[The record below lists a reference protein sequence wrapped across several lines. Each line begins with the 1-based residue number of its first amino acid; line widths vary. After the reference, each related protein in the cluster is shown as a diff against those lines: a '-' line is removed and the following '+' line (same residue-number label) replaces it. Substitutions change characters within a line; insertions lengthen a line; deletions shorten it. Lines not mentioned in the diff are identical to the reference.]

1 MSKKQKQG
9 TRGGLSGFV
18 ASYNAK
24 EAGGTN
30 YGNTALKSVV
40 DAVLGVPLGVAI
52 GGAAGLWSLPFGG
65 LLIAAGHHFKDH
77 SGLLRITGA
86 SAIAYGIAKNVDFNN
101 AAKVA
106 KASGVSGLAGTTQ
119 GVKDR
124 LKTVKDELL
133 STYYLD
139 RIFKKKDTAQG
150 AMQPAAKM
158 AEFEQ
163 SETVGAIDLSALDMF
178 DEFNAQA
185 AGNYDAAQAER
196 EFYDYE
202 NPAAVQGYSVGYAE
216 PSDEAAYNLYDDE
229 EALDPSD
236 Y

>member
-1 MSKKQKQG
+1 
-9 TRGGLSGFV
+9 LSGFV

-40 DAVLGVPLGVAI
+40 DTVLGVPVGIAI
-52 GGAAGLWSLPFGG
+52 GGAAGLWSLPFGL

-77 SGLLRITGA
+77 SGLLRMTGA
-86 SAIAYGIAKNVDFNN
+86 SAIAYGVAKNVDFNN
-101 AAKVA
+101 AAKAA
-106 KASGVSGLAGTTQ
+106 KAAGVSGLAGTTQ

-133 STYYLD
+133 SAYYLD
-139 RIFKKKDTAQG
+139 KIFKKKDSAPPAG
-150 AMQPAAKM
+150 APATKM
-158 AEFEQ
+158 AEFDE

-185 AGNYDAAQAER
+185 AGGFDAELAER

-202 NPAAVQGYSVGYAE
+202 NAQ
-216 PSDEAAYNLYDDE
+216 PSGEAIYGLYDDE
-229 EALDPSD
+229 IIDPSD

>member
-1 MSKKQKQG
+1 MSKKQKQS

-40 DAVLGVPLGVAI
+40 DAVLGVPVGIAI
-52 GGAAGLWSLPFGG
+52 GGAAGLWSLPFGA

-86 SAIAYGIAKNVDFNN
+86 SAIAYGVAKNVDFNN
-101 AAKVA
+101 AAKAA
-106 KASGVSGLAGTTQ
+106 KASGVSGFAGTTQ

-133 STYYLD
+133 SAYFLD
-139 RIFKKKDTAQG
+139 KIFKKKETAP
-150 AMQPAAKM
+150 PAGTPVAKM
-158 AEFEQ
+158 AELDE
-163 SETVGAIDLSALDMF
+163 SETVGAIDLSSLDMF
-178 DEFNAQA
+178 DEFNKEQA
-185 AGNYDAAQAER
+185 DGFNAELAER
-196 EFYDYE
+196 EFYEYE
-202 NPAAVQGYSVGYAE
+202 NRE
-216 PSDEAAYNLYDDE
+216 PSNEAIYNVYDDE
-229 EALDPSD
+229 EIIDPSD